1 MKKSLLAVAALG
13 AFASAAQ
20 AQSSVTVYGIMD
32 IGYVGANSRVAGGA
46 VGNNL
51 VTKGTQNSILSGAES
66 TSRLGFKGT
75 EDLGGGSSAFF
86 TIELGLNPAES
97 TSGFKNSATT
107 ENRQSFVGLKKNGI
121 GQFALGTQY
130 TLVHQSVALT
140 DAGGTNNILGDMIY
154 TSGTGSTAN
163 AADPNFAVNNGF
175 ALGNSYTIRSQN
187 TLTLDTDTFAG
198 FKGHGLVIMN
208 NANASQTTLP
218 GNLGYTGGTNNQNG
232 WGLGVDYTWNKL
244 FVTAA
249 LQQLSAKNSY
259 SIPASLATATSA
271 NAATIQSALNVN
283 NFGAGQA
290 SSLGNNVKDNQYY
303 VGATYDFGILKAYA
317 QYVSRKI
324 TAQQDSSF
332 YGKRTGQ
339 QIGVRSFITP
349 TIEAWAQGGLG
360 KTQAFPGITTVNGN
374 VGYTNN
380 GGANL
385 TSWQIGSNY
394 WLSKRT
400 NLYAI
405 YGQVGTSN
413 VTIVG
418 NTNPSSFNASNYA
431 IGLRHTF

>member
-1 MKKSLLAVAALG
+1 MKKSLVAGAALG

-32 IGYVGANSRVAGGA
+32 IGYVGGNSRVASGTA
-46 VGNNL
+46 
-51 VTKGTQNSILSGAES
+51 VTKGTSNAFTGGAES
-66 TSRLGFKGT
+66 TNRIGFKGT

-86 TIELGLNPAES
+86 TVELGLEPAS
-97 TSGFKNSATT
+97 TTSGFKNSATT

-154 TSGTGSTAN
+154 TSATGVGATV
-163 AADPNFAVNNGF
+163 ADNNLAVNNGF
-175 ALGNSYTIRSQN
+175 GAGNSYTIRSQN
-187 TLTLDTDTFAG
+187 ALTLDTDTFAG

-208 NANASQTTLP
+208 NTNTTQTTLASS
-218 GNLGYTGGTNNQNG
+218 NGYTGGTNNQNG

-249 LQQLSAKNSY
+249 MQQLNAKQAYNISTLTNKSTTAETIAAANI
-259 SIPASLATATSA
+259 SI
-271 NAATIQSALNVN
+271 
-283 NFGAGQA
+283 FGAGQA
-290 SSLGNNVKDNQYY
+290 SSLGTNVKDNQYY
-303 VGATYDFGILKAYA
+303 VAATYDFGILKAYA
-317 QYVSRKI
+317 QYISRKV
-324 TAQQDSSF
+324 TAQQDSG
-332 YGKRTGQ
+332 YYAKRTGE

-360 KTQAFPGITTVNGN
+360 KTTSFGSSNPA
-374 VGYTNN
+374 
-380 GGANL
+380 ANL

-413 VTIVG
+413 VSIIA
-418 NTNPSSFNASNYA
+418 NQNPASFNASNYA

>member
-32 IGYVGANSRVAGGA
+32 IGYVGGNSRVASGTA
-46 VGNNL
+46 
-51 VTKGTQNSILSGAES
+51 VTKGTSNTFTGGAES
-66 TSRLGFKGT
+66 TNRIGFKGT

-86 TIELGLNPAES
+86 TVELGLEPAS
-97 TSGFKNSATT
+97 TTSGFKNSATT

-130 TLVHQSVALT
+130 TLVHQSVSLT
-140 DAGGTNNILGDMIY
+140 DAGNTNNILGDMIY
-154 TSGTGSTAN
+154 TSATGAGATV
-163 AADPNFAVNNGF
+163 ADNNLAVNNSF
-175 ALGNSYTIRSQN
+175 AAGNSYTIRSQN
-187 TLTLDTDTFAG
+187 ALTLDTDTFAG

-208 NANASQTTLP
+208 NTNTTQTTLA
-218 GNLGYTGGTNNQNG
+218 NSNGYTGGTNNQNG
-232 WGLGVDYTWNKL
+232 WGLGVDYTWQKL

-249 LQQLSAKNSY
+249 MQQLNAKQAYNLTG
-259 SIPASLATATSA
+259 LAANA
-271 NAATIQSALNVN
+271 NAATTIAAANISI
-283 NFGAGQA
+283 FGAGQA
-290 SSLGNNVKDNQYY
+290 SSLGTNVKDNQYY
-303 VGATYDFGILKAYA
+303 VAATYDFGILKAYA
-317 QYVSRKI
+317 QYISRKV
-324 TAQQDSSF
+324 TAQQDSG
-332 YGKRTGQ
+332 YYAKRTGE

-360 KTQAFPGITTVNGN
+360 KTTSF
-374 VGYTNN
+374 GYSNPA
-380 GGANL
+380 ANL

-413 VTIVG
+413 VSVVA
-418 NTNPSSFNASNYA
+418 NQNPASFNASNYA

>member
-32 IGYVGANSRVAGGA
+32 IGYVGGNSRVASGTA
-46 VGNNL
+46 
-51 VTKGTQNSILSGAES
+51 VTKGTSNAFTASSES
-66 TSRLGFKGT
+66 TSRIGFKGT

-86 TIELGLNPAES
+86 TVELGLEPAS
-97 TSGFKNSATT
+97 TTSGFKNSATT

-140 DAGGTNNILGDMIY
+140 DAAGTNNILGDVIY
-154 TSGTGSTAN
+154 TSATGTGATV
-163 AADPNFAVNNGF
+163 ADANFAVNNGYG
-175 ALGNSYTIRSQN
+175 AGNSYTIRSQN
-187 TLTLDTDTFAG
+187 ALTLDTDTFAG

-208 NANASQTTLP
+208 NTNTTQTTLRAD
-218 GNLGYTGGTNNQNG
+218 NGYTGGTNNQNG
-232 WGLGVDYTWNKL
+232 WGLGVDYTWQKL

-249 LQQLSAKNSY
+249 MQQLNAKQAYNLSTLTP
-259 SIPASLATATSA
+259 SS
-271 NAATIQSALNVN
+271 NNATIAAAANISI
-283 NFGAGQA
+283 FGAGQA
-290 SSLGNNVKDNQYY
+290 SSLGTNVKDNQYY

-317 QYVSRKI
+317 QYINRKVSS
-324 TAQQDSSF
+324 QQDTG
-332 YGKRTGQ
+332 YYAKRTGQ

-360 KTQAFPGITTVNGN
+360 KTTAF
-374 VGYTNN
+374 GYNN
-380 GGANL
+380 PAANL

-413 VTIVG
+413 VSIV
-418 NTNPSSFNASNYA
+418 NNQNPSSFNASNYA

>member
-32 IGYVGANSRVAGGA
+32 IGYVGGNSRVADGKA
-46 VGNNL
+46 
-51 VTKGTQNSILSGAES
+51 VTKGTQNTFTGGAES
-66 TSRLGFKGT
+66 TNRIGFKGT

-86 TIELGLNPAES
+86 TVELGLEPAS
-97 TSGFKNSATT
+97 TTSGFKNSATT

-154 TSGTGSTAN
+154 TSATGVGATV
-163 AADPNFAVNNGF
+163 ADNNLAVNNGF
-175 ALGNSYTIRSQN
+175 GAGNSYTIRSQN
-187 TLTLDTDTFAG
+187 ALTLDTDTFAG

-208 NANASQTTLP
+208 NTNTTQTTLASS
-218 GNLGYTGGTNNQNG
+218 NGYTGGTNNQNG

-249 LQQLSAKNSY
+249 MQQLNAKQAYNISTLTNKSTTAETIAAANI
-259 SIPASLATATSA
+259 SI
-271 NAATIQSALNVN
+271 
-283 NFGAGQA
+283 FGAGQA
-290 SSLGNNVKDNQYY
+290 SSLGTNVKDNQYY
-303 VGATYDFGILKAYA
+303 VAATYDFGILKAYA
-317 QYVSRKI
+317 QYISRKV
-324 TAQQDSSF
+324 TAQQDSG
-332 YGKRTGQ
+332 YYAKRTGE

-360 KTQAFPGITTVNGN
+360 KTTSFGSSNPA
-374 VGYTNN
+374 
-380 GGANL
+380 ANL

-413 VTIVG
+413 VSVVA
-418 NTNPSSFNASNYA
+418 NQNPASFNASNYA

>member
-32 IGYVGANSRVAGGA
+32 IGYVGGNSRVASGTA
-46 VGNNL
+46 
-51 VTKGTQNSILSGAES
+51 VTKGTSNTFTGGAES
-66 TSRLGFKGT
+66 TNRIGFKGT

-86 TIELGLNPAES
+86 TVELGLEPAS
-97 TSGFKNSATT
+97 TTSGFKNSATT

-140 DAGGTNNILGDMIY
+140 DAGGTNNILGDVIY
-154 TSGTGSTAN
+154 TSATGAGATV
-163 AADPNFAVNNGF
+163 ADNNFANNNGYG
-175 ALGNSYTIRSQN
+175 AGNSYTIRSQN
-187 TLTLDTDTFAG
+187 ALTLDTDTFAG

-208 NANASQTTLP
+208 NTNTTQTTFA
-218 GNLGYTGGTNNQNG
+218 NSNGYSGGTNNQNG

-244 FVTAA
+244 FITAAMQQLNAKQAYNLTNTTGAAAVTAA
-249 LQQLSAKNSY
+249 N
-259 SIPASLATATSA
+259 I
-271 NAATIQSALNVN
+271 NI
-283 NFGAGQA
+283 FGAGQA
-290 SSLGNNVKDNQYY
+290 SSLGTNVKDNQYY

-317 QYVSRKI
+317 QYINRKV
-324 TAQQDSSF
+324 TAQQDTG
-332 YGKRTGQ
+332 YYAKRTGE

-360 KTQAFPGITTVNGN
+360 KTSAF
-374 VGYTNN
+374 GYNN
-380 GGANL
+380 PAANM
-385 TSWQIGSNY
+385 TAWQVGSNY

-413 VTIVG
+413 VSVVA
-418 NTNPSSFNASNYA
+418 NQNPASFNASNYA

>member
-32 IGYVGANSRVAGGA
+32 IGYVGGNSRVASGTA
-46 VGNNL
+46 
-51 VTKGTQNSILSGAES
+51 VTKGTSNTFTGGAES
-66 TSRLGFKGT
+66 TNRIGFKGT

-86 TIELGLNPAES
+86 TVELGLEPAS
-97 TSGFKNSATT
+97 TTSGFKNSATT

-130 TLVHQSVALT
+130 TLVHQSVSLT
-140 DAGGTNNILGDMIY
+140 DAGNTNNILGDMIY
-154 TSGTGSTAN
+154 TSATGTGGTV
-163 AADPNFAVNNGF
+163 ADNNLGTNNGF
-175 ALGNSYTIRSQN
+175 GAGNSYTIRSQN
-187 TLTLDTDTFAG
+187 ALTLDTDTFAG

-208 NANASQTTLP
+208 NANTTQTTLA
-218 GNLGYTGGTNNQNG
+218 NSTGYTGGTNNQNG
-232 WGLGVDYTWNKL
+232 WGLGVDYTWHKL

-249 LQQLSAKNSY
+249 MQQLNAKNAYNVSGLSTTLPNTAA
-259 SIPASLATATSA
+259 SIQ
-271 NAATIQSALNVN
+271 NAANINI
-283 NFGAGQA
+283 FGAGQS

-303 VGATYDFGILKAYA
+303 VAATYDFGILKAYA
-317 QYVSRKI
+317 QYLNRKV
-324 TAQQDSSF
+324 TAQQDSG
-332 YGKRTGQ
+332 YYAKRTGE

-360 KTQAFPGITTVNGN
+360 KTTAFGSSNPA
-374 VGYTNN
+374 
-380 GGANL
+380 ANM

-413 VTIVG
+413 VSIINNANGTPA
-418 NTNPSSFNASNYA
+418 NPASFNASNYA

>member
-32 IGYVGANSRVAGGA
+32 IGYVGGNSRVASGTA
-46 VGNNL
+46 
-51 VTKGTQNSILSGAES
+51 VTKGTSNTFTGGAES
-66 TSRLGFKGT
+66 TNRIGFKGT

-86 TIELGLNPAES
+86 TVELGLEPAS
-97 TSGFKNSATT
+97 TTSGFKNSATT

-154 TSGTGSTAN
+154 TSATGNGATV
-163 AADPNFAVNNGF
+163 ADVNGEKVNGF
-175 ALGNSYTIRSQN
+175 AAGNSYTIRSQN
-187 TLTLDTDTFAG
+187 ALTLDTDTFAG

-208 NANASQTTLP
+208 NTNTTQTTFA
-218 GNLGYTGGTNNQNG
+218 NSNGYSGGTNNQNG
-232 WGLGVDYTWNKL
+232 WGLGVDYTWQKL

-249 LQQLSAKNSY
+249 MQQLNAKQAYNVTG
-259 SIPASLATATSA
+259 LAANA
-271 NAATIQSALNVN
+271 NAATTIAAANISI
-283 NFGAGQA
+283 FGAGQA
-290 SSLGNNVKDNQYY
+290 SSLGTNVKDNQYY
-303 VGATYDFGILKAYA
+303 VAATYDFGILKAYA
-317 QYVSRKI
+317 QYISRKV
-324 TAQQDSSF
+324 TAQQDSG
-332 YGKRTGQ
+332 YYAKRTGE

-360 KTQAFPGITTVNGN
+360 KVTTFAVPGPTVNN
-374 VGYTNN
+374 PA
-380 GGANL
+380 ANM

-413 VTIVG
+413 VSVI
-418 NTNPSSFNASNYA
+418 NNANPASFNASNYA

>member
-32 IGYVGANSRVAGGA
+32 IGYVGGNNRVASGTA
-46 VGNNL
+46 
-51 VTKGTQNSILSGAES
+51 VTKGTQNTFTGGAES
-66 TSRLGFKGT
+66 TNRIGFKGT

-86 TIELGLNPAES
+86 TVELGLEPAS
-97 TSGFKNSATT
+97 TTSGFKNSATT

-154 TSGTGSTAN
+154 TSATSNASNQGGSIS
-163 AADPNFAVNNGF
+163 DPNLTVANGF
-175 ALGNSYTIRSQN
+175 AAGNSYTIRSQN
-187 TLTLDTDTFAG
+187 ALTLDTDTFAG

-208 NANASQTTLP
+208 NTNTTQTTLASS
-218 GNLGYTGGTNNQNG
+218 NGYTGGTNNQNG
-232 WGLGVDYTWNKL
+232 WGLGVDYTWQKL

-249 LQQLSAKNSY
+249 MQQLNAKQAYNLTGL
-259 SIPASLATATSA
+259 ASNA
-271 NAATIQSALNVN
+271 NAATTIAAANISI
-283 NFGAGQA
+283 FGAGQA
-290 SSLGNNVKDNQYY
+290 SSLGTNVKDNQYY

-317 QYVSRKI
+317 QYISRKV
-324 TAQQDSSF
+324 TAQQDSG
-332 YGKRTGQ
+332 YYAKRTGE

-360 KTQAFPGITTVNGN
+360 KTTSFGSSNPA
-374 VGYTNN
+374 
-380 GGANL
+380 ANM
-385 TSWQIGSNY
+385 TSWQVGSNY

-413 VTIVG
+413 VSVVA
-418 NTNPSSFNASNYA
+418 NQNPASFNASNYA